1 MDIAVEYQ
9 WVSLNQWFAY
19 NQSPATATYRSIY
32 WSTEVPYWSTQVPT
46 EVLPTYRVIVKP
58 TITSEYYYAIIYAM
72 LICYL
77 IVINAIRFQ
86 ASFTARVTDCT
97 QFQW

>member
-19 NQSPATATYRSIY
+19 NQSPATATYWSIY

-46 EVLPTYRVIVKP
+46 EVLTYLP
-58 TITSEYYYAIIYAM
+58 SDSQAYYHEWTIIM
-72 LICYL
+72 LL
-77 IVINAIRFQ
+77 RML
-86 ASFTARVTDCT
+86 S
-97 QFQW
+97 